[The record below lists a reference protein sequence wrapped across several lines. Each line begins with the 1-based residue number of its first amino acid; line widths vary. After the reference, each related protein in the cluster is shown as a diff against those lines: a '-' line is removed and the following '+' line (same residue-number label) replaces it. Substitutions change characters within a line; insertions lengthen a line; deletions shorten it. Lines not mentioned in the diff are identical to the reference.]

1 MQRTFLFDMVH
12 PADLHFFAPMIA
24 EVERRGDLVVV
35 TTRAKDVLIELADEA
50 GLDHEVLSSAGQRS
64 RLREASELFT
74 RVRKLCVLIRRHRV
88 DLVMSRNP
96 SGTMAARLMRVP
108 SMYDT
113 DDGPAVGVLYWAAAI
128 PATTITSPAA
138 GGVDYG
144 RKHLAYDGFKE
155 TASLRPERFRPD
167 PEAVREVGLDPNVP
181 YSVVRAV
188 AMEASHDHGEDGLD
202 DETLRKVVALL
213 APRGRVWV
221 SSERPLPPDLEE
233 LRLPKMGAAFRHVI
247 GCAQL
252 LVGDSQT
259 TAAEAA
265 ILGVPSLR
273 LSSWAG
279 RLPYL
284 VELERLG
291 LTSAFPPER
300 RGDFLT
306 RLGELSDNLPAAQA
320 ALLKRRDAL
329 LANTV
334 DVTDWMIERM
344 YELVDTT

>member
-12 PADLHFFAPMIA
+12 PADFHFFAPMIA
-24 EVERRGDLVVV
+24 EVERRGDRVVV
-35 TTRAKDVLIELADEA
+35 TTRTKDVLVELADEA
-50 GLDHEVLSSAGQRS
+50 GLDHQVLSSAGRRS
-64 RLREASELFT
+64 RVREANELLT
-74 RVRKLCVLIRRHRV
+74 RVRRLCVLIRRHRV

-96 SGTMAARLMRVP
+96 SGTLAARLMRVP

-144 RKHLAYDGFKE
+144 RKHVAYNGFKE
-155 TASLRPERFRPD
+155 TASLRPERFSPD
-167 PEAVREVGLDPNVP
+167 PEVVGRTGLNPEVP

-202 DETLRKVVALL
+202 DETVRKVVAIL
-213 APRGRVWV
+213 APLGPVWI
-221 SSERPLPPDLEE
+221 SSERDLPPDLEE
-233 LRLPKMGAAFRHVI
+233 LRLPRMGAAFRHVV
-247 GCAQL
+247 GCAQI

-284 VELERLG
+284 VEFERLG
-291 LTSAFPPER
+291 MTSAYAPER
-300 RGDFLT
+300 RRDFLD
-306 RLGELSDNLPAAQA
+306 RLAELSEDLPAAKA
-320 ALLKRRDAL
+320 DLLERRDEL
-329 LANTV
+329 LGNTV

-344 YELVDTT
+344 YELVDES

>member
-1 MQRTFLFDMVH
+1 MVH

-24 EVERRGDLVVV
+24 EVERRGDSVVV
-35 TTRAKDVLIELADEA
+35 TTRVKDVLVELADEA
-50 GLDHEVLSSAGQRS
+50 GLNHEVLSSAGQRS
-64 RLREASELFT
+64 RLREANELFT

-144 RKHLAYDGFKE
+144 RKHLVYDGFKE

-167 PEAVREVGLDPNVP
+167 HEVVRSVGLDPDVA

-202 DETLRKVVALL
+202 DETLRTVVAEL
-213 APRGRVWV
+213 APLGPVWI
-221 SSERPLPPDLEE
+221 SSERSVSPCHRVRP
-233 LRLPKMGAAFRHVI
+233 G
-247 GCAQL
+247 
-252 LVGDSQT
+252 
-259 TAAEAA
+259 
-265 ILGVPSLR
+265 
-273 LSSWAG
+273 AG
-279 RLPYL
+279 RRQPDHGGRGGDPGRAQPA
-284 VELERLG
+284 VELLG
-291 LTSAFPPER
+291 GTPA
-300 RGDFLT
+300 
-306 RLGELSDNLPAAQA
+306 LPGRAGTARHDQRVSPRAAG
-320 ALLKRRDAL
+320 
-329 LANTV
+329 
-334 DVTDWMIERM
+334 
-344 YELVDTT
+344 